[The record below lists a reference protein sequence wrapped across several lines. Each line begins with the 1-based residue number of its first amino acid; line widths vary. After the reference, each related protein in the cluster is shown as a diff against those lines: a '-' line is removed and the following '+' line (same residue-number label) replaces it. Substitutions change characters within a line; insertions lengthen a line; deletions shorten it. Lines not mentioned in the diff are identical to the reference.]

1 LVNLFNLHDGEV
13 DFTVPNLGDGSAWT
27 AEIDTANV
35 NGDQRSVDGG
45 EAIRMAPRSLL
56 LLR

>member
-1 LVNLFNLHDGEV
+1 LVSLFNLHDGEV
-13 DFTVPNLGDGSAWT
+13 DFTVPNIGDGAAWT
-27 AEIDTANV
+27 AEIDTA

-45 EAIRMAPRSLL
+45 EAIRMASRSLL